1 METSPLSE
9 AQTARLL
16 AAEYHRLKSE
26 HSSAASEFDILLDI
40 EDAEGR
46 VIAVSEGANP
56 EGRSNY
62 LRVPH
67 ARFSYLSSKADEML
81 GKMCELD
88 QEMEQCEPLPQLS
101 VLGTMTE
108 PERREITSRLKAQD
122 FKDGTVFMKQGWHGN
137 APVLTR
143 TGCACRPPACRTY
156 RGRRAA

>member
-1 METSPLSE
+1 MAALNARSPNVAMEKSPLSE

-40 EDAEGR
+40 EEAEGR

-56 EGRSNY
+56 DLHPGSNY

-101 VLGTMTE
+101 VLGTMAE

-137 APVLTR
+137 ALS
-143 TGCACRPPACRTY
+143 
-156 RGRRAA
+156 

>member
-26 HSSAASEFDILLDI
+26 HSSAASESHILLDI
-40 EDAEGR
+40 REAEGR

-56 EGRSNY
+56 DGRSNF
-62 LRVPH
+62 LKVPD
-67 ARFSYLSSKADEML
+67 ARGSYLTEKAIEMCD
-81 GKMCELD
+81 KMRDLS
-88 QEMEQCEPLPQLS
+88 QEMKQCEPLPQLS

-108 PERREITSRLKAQD
+108 PERRGITSRLRAQD

-137 APVLTR
+137 ALS
-143 TGCACRPPACRTY
+143 
-156 RGRRAA
+156 